1 MGVSRTRFLA
11 VPFYESSIAARFW
24 PRLSHFIV
32 QCTRNASGAT
42 DAAACG
48 GVSSSCSR
56 FCIAGYKD
64 GETPPVQ
71 PVVGSSGLE
80 PPTSRLSGVRSNH
93 LSYEPM
99 SVAVRGPAIPAYL
112 LSVVTLLFAL
122 SSFSRRSHCVAALF
136 FRLNA
141 SYSVREMLGASRG
154 GDEQNRT
161 VEPLLARQVLS
172 QLSYTPMLFTGRRLH
187 FVKVPCE
194 TLKIKQCAELKVLPT
209 DVNVCLT
216 LDYVLSNMSP

>member
-1 MGVSRTRFLA
+1 MHDRYCFAFLETIACFLA
-11 VPFYESSIAARFW
+11 
-24 PRLSHFIV
+24 SHSF
-32 QCTRNASGAT
+32 
-42 DAAACG
+42 
-48 GVSSSCSR
+48 VSSLFSFQGSAFGR
-56 FCIAGYKD
+56 AFLISSYNVR
-64 GETPPVQ
+64 EMPPAQ
-71 PVVGSSGLE
+71 LVGSSGLE

-161 VEPLLARQVLS
+161 VDPLLARQVLS

-187 FVKVPCE
+187 SVKVPCE